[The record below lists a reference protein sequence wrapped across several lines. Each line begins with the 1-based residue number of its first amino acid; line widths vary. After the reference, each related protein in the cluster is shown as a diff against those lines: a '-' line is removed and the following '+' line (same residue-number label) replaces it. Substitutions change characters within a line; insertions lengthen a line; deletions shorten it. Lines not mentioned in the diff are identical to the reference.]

1 MAFHTL
7 GCKLNY
13 TETSSMSRML
23 DPDKYQIVRF
33 NEVADIYVINTC
45 TVTANADR
53 KSNFAVN
60 KAVNLNEN
68 AKIIVTGCL
77 SQINPEKLSRN
88 KNVSII
94 LGNSQKS
101 ELPYYIKHAFN
112 NSQIICTE
120 GLSKSFFPSYSMNDR
135 TRAFLKI
142 QDGCDYFCSYCT
154 VPYARGKSRNLS
166 IKEVLENAEKISL
179 SGAKEIVLSGI
190 NLGDFGK
197 STGETFLNLIREL
210 EHIEGILR
218 YRISSIEPNLIS
230 DEIIEYVSLS
240 EKFVPHF
247 HIPLQSGCNKILNLM
262 KRRYTREIFTER
274 INKIIELMPFAGIGA
289 DVITGFPG
297 ETDEDFNDTHEFI
310 KSLKLSYLHVF
321 TFSPRPGTP
330 AYNYNEKVSEKDK
343 IQRSNSLHK
352 ISDQLKRKFLIEND
366 GNERKVLFES
376 NNHKGNIFGYT
387 DNYIRVAHPFDEN
400 MQNCLIK
407 GKLSLSDEQM
417 TLII

>member
-1 MAFHTL
+1 
-7 GCKLNY
+7 
-13 TETSSMSRML
+13 MSRML
-23 DPDKYQIVRF
+23 DPEKYKIVRF

-45 TVTANADR
+45 TVTANADK

-77 SQINPEKLSRN
+77 SQIKPEKFSHN

-94 LGNSQKS
+94 IGNSQKS
-101 ELPYYIKHAFN
+101 ELPYYIEHAFN

-154 VPYARGKSRNLS
+154 VPYARGKSRNIS
-166 IKEVLENAEKISL
+166 IKEVVENAQKVSL

-197 STGETFLNLIREL
+197 SSGEKFIDLIKEL
-210 EHIEGILR
+210 EHVEGILR
-218 YRISSIEPNLIS
+218 YRISSIEPNLLS
-230 DEIIEYVSLS
+230 DEIIEYVSHS

-247 HIPLQSGCNKILNLM
+247 HIPLQSGCNKILYLM
-262 KRRYTREIFTER
+262 KRRYTREIFAER
-274 INKIIELMPFAGIGA
+274 INKIIGLIPSAGIGA
-289 DVITGFPG
+289 DIITGFPG
-297 ETDEDFNDTHEFI
+297 ESDEDFNDTCDFI

-330 AYNYNEKVSEKDK
+330 AYGFNDKVSEKIK
-343 IQRSNSLHK
+343 MERSNFLHE
-352 ISDQLKRKFLIEND
+352 ISDQLKRKFLIDND
-366 GNERKVLFES
+366 GTERNVLFES
-376 NNHKGNIFGYT
+376 NNSKGNIFGYT
-387 DNYIRVAHPFDEN
+387 ENYIRVSHQFDN
-400 MQNCLIK
+400 KLQNGILK
-407 GKLSLSDEQM
+407 GKLSLSGDQM